1 MGMMQIE
8 FELRLAKFIRN
19 VSSISTGL
27 AERGRTEQ
35 IVAAQVL
42 FLRPPGTLRDSP
54 VIGR

>member
-1 MGMMQIE
+1 MGTMQIE
-8 FELRLAKFIRN
+8 IELRLAKFIHS

-27 AERGRTEQ
+27 AERGGTEQ

-54 VIGR
+54 VIGQ